1 MADHSHSTHQHGTMD
16 IRVQER
22 TFAGFIRWITW
33 SVVVILVVLVVL
45 ALSNA

>member
-1 MADHSHSTHQHGTMD
+1 MADHSHSAYQHGSMD

-33 SVVVILVVLVVL
+33 SVVVILFLLILL

>member
-1 MADHSHSTHQHGTMD
+1 MD

-22 TFAGFIRWITW
+22 TFAGFVRWITW
-33 SVVVILVVLVVL
+33 SVVVILFVLILL